1 MAKQTGMGDYIA
13 VDDSGGNPR
22 DISSNV
28 SSLSIGNS
36 QNLLEATGVDKSG
49 VERLVGLSD
58 GTVTLGGTFDAASNK
73 EHAVL
78 AEGRGATRTF
88 DYRIGGNSSTNPRL
102 QMEMVIGA
110 YNFDRGTDGSATW
123 SCDLSLQDGTVP
135 DWDTVP

>member
-1 MAKQTGMGDYIA
+1 MAKQTGLGDYIA
-13 VDDSGGNPR
+13 IDDSGGNAR

-36 QNLLEATGVDKSG
+36 QNLLEVTALDKSA
-49 VERLVGLSD
+49 VERLVALSD
-58 GTVTLGGTFDAASNK
+58 GSVSLGGTFDAAANK

-78 AEGRGATRTF
+78 AEGRSATRTF
-88 DYRIGGNSSTNPRL
+88 DYRIGGNSSSNPRL